1 MSITAKSRQLDNLR
15 NQLGSLQH
23 SAKGDEASLRKAM
36 DDAADSYS
44 EAQATLAGSYSES
57 ARALCKQ
64 VAQIAVSGGAFD
76 WKESVKSDDKK
87 HTALESMIKRFN
99 PLGTIEGLFDQMG
112 KVNAAHRTM
121 MLASAQYSQRQ
132 TDWVR
137 AKSATTAEQEAIV
150 NRAIETAT
158 KELDSLNLQLEIAV
172 AAKEKRDAL
181 IGKDA
186 AKKNA
191 EAIAGGEPN
200 DAISLPTMAEIAPST
215 TDAKPT
221 GGSRWIS
228 LSIAS
233 TAEHESASSGQSSD
247 VSREDSVN
255 FFGTVSTGD
264 NKAASGSHVGS
275 GSSNLKVEI
284 SMNCTMVTC
293 DRSSWF
299 QPEFF
304 DIGDAFMRN
313 NQAIC
318 WNKGWPK
325 EWQDDTGLAVKAAIT
340 KANGQFKSGTLPCFP
355 VGYIIAKD
363 ILIKVSGMSVETV
376 ADKQYLEEKMNSG
389 SNFLF
394 FSTSKP
400 AQKTQSTTSSK
411 SDIAKDGMVVRI
423 PGPQIIGYI
432 QQMLPWDSTHE
443 FKEDD
448 TLKTDIFLPEDD
460 EIEAPHRSG
469 AQTSDIARALDPNGR
484 PKDKTP
490 LKLRSTDP
498 STSVSN
504 GESNGPPATPPTSS
518 APSKPSRAQAP
529 MPGGDGHEGTN
540 GDTTANGDAGEL
552 AEFMRSMKETMASF
566 EKILSKMK

>member
-36 DDAADSYS
+36 DEAADSYS
-44 EAQATLAGSYSES
+44 EAQANLAGSYSES

-64 VAQIAVSGGAFD
+64 LAQIAVPGGPFL
-76 WKESVKSDDKK
+76 WKENAKSDDK

-99 PLGTIEGLFDQMG
+99 PLATVEGLFDQMG
-112 KVNAAHRTM
+112 KVTAARRTM

-150 NRAIETAT
+150 SRGIETAT
-158 KELDSLNLQLEIAV
+158 KELDALNLQLDIAI

-181 IGKDA
+181 IDKEA

-191 EAIAGGEPN
+191 DAIASGEPN
-200 DAISLPTMAEIAPST
+200 SPITLPTMAEIAPSA

-228 LSIAS
+228 VSIAS
-233 TAEHESASSGQSSD
+233 SDEHESASSGQGSD
-247 VSREDSVN
+247 VSRENSVT
-255 FFGTVSTGD
+255 FFGVHSTGD
-264 NKAASGSHVGS
+264 NKASSGSNVGS

-318 WNKGWPK
+318 WNKEWPD
-325 EWQDDTGLAVKAAIT
+325 EWKNDTGLAVEAAIT
-340 KANGQFKSGTLPCFP
+340 KANGEFKPGTLPCFP

-376 ADKQYLEEKMNSG
+376 ADKQYLDEKMSSE
-389 SNFLF
+389 SNFIF

-400 AQKTQSTTSSK
+400 AQKTESTASSK

-443 FKEDD
+443 FKADD

-460 EIEAPHRSG
+460 EIEAPHRGG
-469 AQTSDIARALDPNGR
+469 AQTSDVARALDSNGR

-490 LKLRSTDP
+490 LKLRSTNP
-498 STSVSN
+498 PTSVGN
-504 GESNGPPATPPTSS
+504 GESEESSATPATSS

-529 MPGGDGHEGTN
+529 MPGGAGHEGMN
-540 GDTTANGDAGEL
+540 GDATGNGNAGEL
-552 AEFMRSMKETMASF
+552 AEFMRSMKEMMASC
-566 EKILSKMK
+566 EKMLSKMK